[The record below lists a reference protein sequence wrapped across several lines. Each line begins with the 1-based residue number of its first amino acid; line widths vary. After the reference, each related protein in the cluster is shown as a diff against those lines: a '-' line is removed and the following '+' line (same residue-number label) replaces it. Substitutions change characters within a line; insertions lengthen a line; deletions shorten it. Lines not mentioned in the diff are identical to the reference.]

1 MAKSRHTAEQI
12 IAILREGE
20 RDESVPEVARRHGIS
35 EQTFYRWKRKYGGT
49 GKSEIARL
57 KALEQE
63 NAKLKQLVGDQVL
76 ALQVLKD
83 LLGKRGWA

>member
-1 MAKSRHTAEQI
+1 M
-12 IAILREGE
+12 
-20 RDESVPEVARRHGIS
+20 V
-35 EQTFYRWKRKYGGT
+35 
-49 GKSEIARL
+49 RL